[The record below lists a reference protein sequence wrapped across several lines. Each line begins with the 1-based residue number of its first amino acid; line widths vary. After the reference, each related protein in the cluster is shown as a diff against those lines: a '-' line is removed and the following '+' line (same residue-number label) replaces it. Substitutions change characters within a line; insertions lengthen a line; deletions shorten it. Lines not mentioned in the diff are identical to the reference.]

1 MEEPPF
7 LVVHLVPEEV
17 SAGNV
22 SPAMLGLQDLTL
34 GAPPTAR
41 PAHHPDHRGQGLLDL
56 EIFCVCL
63 LSDDAD

>member
-1 MEEPPF
+1 MS
-7 LVVHLVPEEV
+7 EEV

-56 EIFCVCL
+56 EILCVCCQIREVL
-63 LSDDAD
+63 IEDDAD